1 MTATRRNRIYI
12 IGAGFAGISIARD
25 IREKRFP
32 AEIVA
37 FLDDDRGKIG
47 TRIDGVPVL
56 GPIEAAASLVEKR
69 PADEALIAIPSLS
82 REKLRAI
89 YGILERAGFSRI
101 RILPGISQIMEG
113 DAHFIQTREIDPQDL
128 LGRTPA
134 KIGLKESLS
143 YLRGKRVLITG
154 AGGSIGSELSRQ
166 LLSGGAE
173 RLYLFGHGENS
184 IYEIDRE
191 LRLLQ
196 EEGVGERA
204 TIVPVIGE
212 IQDEDFVRFILDRL
226 KADVIFHTAA
236 YKHVPMVEAN
246 PVMAVKNNVF
256 GTHHLIEGA
265 RAAGTER
272 FVLVSTDKV
281 VEPVSIYG
289 ASKRIAE
296 ELVLSQPNGDQQ
308 FMVVRFGNVLGSR
321 GSIVPLFRRQ
331 IAKGGP
337 ITITSPKAKRY
348 FMTIPEAASL
358 VLKAGGVGSGG
369 NLYLLDMGEPVAI
382 RDLAEQLVRF
392 YGYEPDEDIP
402 FSYIGMRPGE
412 KEEESLYA
420 SDEQPVDTEFPRI
433 KQIIRAHRNGHG
445 LPQLLHSLRPV
456 CFLDRGQPTSYRNRQ
471 ELRRI
476 LADYVPSLKTPE
488 HEPEY

>member
-12 IGAGFAGISIARD
+12 IGAGLAGISIARD

-37 FLDDDRGKIG
+37 FLDDDREKIG
-47 TRIDGVPVL
+47 TRIDNVPVL

-69 PADEALIAIPSLS
+69 PADEALIAIPSAS
-82 REKLRAI
+82 HEKLRSI
-89 YGILERAGFSRI
+89 YAILERAGFSRI
-101 RILPGISQIMEG
+101 RILPGISQMMEG
-113 DAHFIQTREIDPQDL
+113 DAHFIQTREVDPQDL

-246 PVMAVKNNVF
+246 PVVAVKNNVF
-256 GTHHLIEGA
+256 GTHNLLEGA
-265 RAAGTER
+265 KAAGTER
-272 FVLVSTDKV
+272 FVLISTDKV
-281 VEPVSIYG
+281 VEPVSVYG
-289 ASKRIAE
+289 VSKRIAE
-296 ELVLSQPNGDQQ
+296 ELVLSQPDGRQQ
-308 FMVVRFGNVLGSR
+308 YMVVRFGNVLGSR
-321 GSIVPLFRRQ
+321 GSILPLFRKQ

-337 ITITSPKAKRY
+337 ITITSPGAKRF
-348 FMTIPEAASL
+348 FMTITEAASL

-369 NLYLLDMGEPVAI
+369 NLYLLDMGEPIAI
-382 RDLAEQLVRF
+382 KELAEQLVRF
-392 YGYEPDEDIP
+392 YGYEPGSDIP
-402 FSYIGMRPGE
+402 FSYIGMRAGE
-412 KEEESLYA
+412 KEEEALYA
-420 SDEQPVDTEFPRI
+420 PDEHPVDTEFPRI
-433 KQIIRAHRNGHG
+433 KQIIRAQRNGHG
-445 LPQLLHSLRPV
+445 LSALLERLAPV
-456 CFLDRGQPTSYRNRQ
+456 CFLDPAAPDRYRDRR

-476 LADYVPSLKTPE
+476 LSEYVPSLKIPE
-488 HEPEY
+488 HEPQY

>member
-1 MTATRRNRIYI
+1 MSNSRRTRIYI
-12 IGAGFAGISIARD
+12 IGAGFAGISLARD

-32 AEIVA
+32 AEVVA
-37 FLDDDRGKIG
+37 FLDDDREKIG
-47 TRIDGVPVL
+47 TRVDGVPVL
-56 GPIEAAASLVEKR
+56 GPIDAAATLVEKR
-69 PADEALIAIPSLS
+69 PADEALIAIPSAS
-82 REKLRAI
+82 REKLRSI
-89 YGILERAGFSRI
+89 YGVLERAGFSRI

-128 LGRTPA
+128 LARTPA
-134 KIGLKESLS
+134 KIGLRESLS

-154 AGGSIGSELSRQ
+154 AGGSIGSELARQ

-212 IQDEDFVRFILDRL
+212 IQDADFVHFILDRL
-226 KADVIFHTAA
+226 QADVIFHTAA
-236 YKHVPMVEAN
+236 YKHVPMIEAN
-246 PVMAVKNNVF
+246 PVVAVKNNVF
-256 GTHHLIEGA
+256 GTHHLIE
-265 RAAGTER
+265 AAKATGTER
-272 FVLVSTDKV
+272 VVQVSTDKV

-296 ELVLSQPNGDQQ
+296 ELVLSQPNGSQQ

-321 GSIVPLFRRQ
+321 GSILPLFRKQ

-337 ITITSPKAKRY
+337 ITITSPDAKRF

-369 NLYLLDMGEPVAI
+369 NLYLLDMGDPVSI
-382 RDLAEQLVRF
+382 RELAEQMVRF
-392 YGYEPDEDIP
+392 YGYEPDEDIR
-402 FSYIGMRPGE
+402 FSYIGLRPGE
-412 KEEESLYA
+412 KVEESLFA
-420 SDEQPVDTEFPRI
+420 ADEHPIDTEFPRI
-433 KQIIRAHRNGHG
+433 RQILRASRNGHG
-445 LPQLLHSLRPV
+445 LDDLLDHLRPV
-456 CFLDRGQPTSYRNRQ
+456 CFRDPSRPDLYRNRL
-471 ELRRI
+471 ELRNA
-476 LADYVPSLKTPE
+476 LAEYVPSLRIPE